1 MKSEV
6 RIRISR
12 DGRPVTLF
20 LRREREEGMRQSQK
34 KDRTEDDG
42 GVELGRSDSQIVS
55 RRVRLS
61 GKYQVE

>member
-1 MKSEV
+1 LKSEV

-12 DGRPVTLF
+12 DGRLVAPF

-34 KDRTEDDG
+34 DRTEDDG
-42 GVELGRSDSQIVS
+42 GAELGRSDSQIVS

-61 GKYQVE
+61 DKYQVE